1 MWAQLVTFICMIG
14 TFLLLVTLLKLPA
27 ALATAGGA
35 WVGLVA
41 SGNAGGLHHLVE
53 GAFGYFDVLLIIAM
67 AMVFMAT
74 LEKAGILEEI
84 STRITRRLGHRPV
97 LLALA
102 SMLLV
107 MAPGMLTGSST
118 AAAMTTGR
126 FVLPVLIEAGI
137 SPARAGAFVALG
149 SVLGMVA
156 PPVNVPVM
164 IIGSGIDMPYVGFD
178 LPLLLLTVPCAVAVS
193 VWAAVGARQSAS
205 QSASQSAK
213 QQGSQPIDP
222 GRRLR
227 GVRVYIPIA
236 AVLVMMFAVRL
247 SNGSIPDPGIPFMFA
262 VGAVLAMLC
271 GRPVKPWNTI
281 VDGIGMAMPVMGV
294 LVGAGMFVQVMTV
307 TGVRGLL
314 VTSALD
320 IPRAWVFVAAAL
332 TLPLFGAISAYASSS
347 VMGVPILL
355 ALLGNNE
362 VVTAAALS
370 MLAAMGDLLPPIAIV
385 PSLITQSTGGGLAS
399 RSALLG
405 QAARPAIC
413 MALWAFVLLRW
424 APVIGRLLQ

>member
-1 MWAQLVTFICMIG
+1 MIG